1 MNQLIFTQVLTLF
14 ILMGVGLAARRLGQ
28 FTPEVSRGM
37 SAFLMNFCMP
47 MMVLSSF
54 LRPFNMGM
62 LATAGRMLGYALAI
76 HLLLVMLAW
85 IIFRKA
91 PAAKRPGLQFITVF
105 SNSGFMG
112 LPLLA
117 MLFPI
122 GGVFFGA
129 VYSIAFTVFMFTAGV
144 AFFSPGNSRPSPR
157 QLFLNPV
164 ILSTLAGIACFL
176 ASVKLP
182 TPIMNTLGI
191 IGGMTSPLSMLIIGA
206 MLGDMKLRDIL
217 GSPVEYL
224 LCAVRLLV
232 APLLTLLLCRM
243 LHVDPVLEKILVILQ
258 ALPAATIV
266 AAFAEKYGSDRAF
279 VSRCT
284 FLSTLLSILTIPLVV
299 KILERFG
306 G

>member
-1 MNQLIFTQVLTLF
+1 LNHLIFTQVLTLF
-14 ILMGVGLAARRLGQ
+14 ILMAVGLAARRLGQ
-28 FTPEVSRGM
+28 FTPEVSKGM

-47 MMVLSSF
+47 MLVLSSF
-54 LRPFNMGM
+54 LRPFSMGM
-62 LATAGRMLGYALAI
+62 LASAGRMLGYALVVHLFLVLLAI
-76 HLLLVMLAW
+76 LV
-85 IIFRKA
+85 FRKA
-91 PAAKRPGLQFITVF
+91 PAIQRPTLQFITVF

-117 MLFPI
+117 MLFPM
-122 GGVFFGA
+122 GGVFYGA
-129 VYSIAFTVFMFTAGV
+129 VYSIAFTIFMFTFGV
-144 AFFSPGNSRPSPR
+144 AFFSPGDSRPSPR

-164 ILSTLAGIACFL
+164 ILSTLAGIICFL
-176 ASVKLP
+176 ASVRLP
-182 TPIMNTLGI
+182 APIMNTLGLV
-191 IGGMTSPLSMLIIGA
+191 GGMTSPLSMLIIGA
-206 MLGDMKLRDIL
+206 MLGEMKLRDIL
-217 GSPVEYL
+217 GSPIEYL

-232 APLLTLLLCRM
+232 APLLTLLLCRL
-243 LHVDPVLEKILVILQ
+243 LHVDLVLEKILVILQ

-299 KILERFG
+299 KVLERFG